1 MSNVAKSLPLNNPAE
16 VLKISPE
23 FLEVANCYL
32 EEKDVKKVADSLG
45 LDLEIITEIL
55 ARGEVVAYV
64 NGVYAS
70 MGFNNKFKLA
80 EAMDALIKKKF
91 MEMEEAETGSTKD
104 IAELL
109 AMKHKMVMDE
119 INAQIKLETLKQSSI
134 RNQINVQVND
144 NGTGSNYERLI
155 KDILQSGNG
164 GT

>member
-1 MSNVAKSLPLNNPAE
+1 MTKANLPVSTPAE
-16 VLKISPE
+16 VLRISPE
-23 FLEVANCYL
+23 FLEVANTYL
-32 EEKDVKKVADSLG
+32 VEQDVKKTAEA
-45 LDLEIITEIL
+45 LDLELEIITEIL
-55 ARGEVVAYV
+55 ARQEVVAYV

-70 MGFNNKFKLA
+70 MGFNNRFKLA
-80 EAMDALIKKKF
+80 SAMDALIKKKF
-91 MEMEEAETGSTKD
+91 AEMEEAETGSTKD

-109 AMKHKMVMDE
+109 ALKHKMVMDE
-119 INAQIKLETLKQSSI
+119 INAQIKLETLKQTSI